1 MSILVFFREKQRN
14 PRHNYLAIPTLLS
27 TVWQSFLWCGCKVA
41 DSFFFPFFEGGVESG
56 EAGRRRR
63 RRTRQETT
71 FCLSESNTTY
81 NPTSSCSPLLG
92 CFVYSMRK
100 FFPLPYRISPDV
112 HSASKNKQNFKQCLF
127 LFLAG
132 PKWWKYYFSC
142 NDEVGDF
149 QIFNYHRFAECH
161 LSNILRNKN
170 RIRSNFFRS
179 AKIWM
184 NQKCELLL
192 FHQPNFH

>member
-1 MSILVFFREKQRN
+1 MSEKCCNKNNLNYDSEDPLTSRRTGGSKKHNNGRNIVFTRLYLLSGYLTDLNIHSLYSSFWMSILVFFREKQRN

-56 EAGRRRR
+56 EAGRRR

-132 PKWWKYYFSC
+132 PK
-142 NDEVGDF
+142 
-149 QIFNYHRFAECH
+149 
-161 LSNILRNKN
+161 
-170 RIRSNFFRS
+170 
-179 AKIWM
+179 
-184 NQKCELLL
+184 
-192 FHQPNFH
+192 